1 MNLIPR
7 LDFVSCRKS
16 IGQKDE
22 ILTGL
27 KKLLLYHEFDNDLLE
42 KVRDTIQ
49 KCKEPTSQ
57 RQTYT

>member
-7 LDFVSCRKS
+7 LDFVSCRNS

-22 ILTGL
+22 ILIGL
-27 KKLLLYHEFDNDLLE
+27 KNLLSNHEFDNDLLD
-42 KVRDTIQ
+42 KVRDTIK

-57 RQTYT
+57 RQTYI